1 MDNKN
6 LDNLRHSAAH
16 LLAAAVIQI
25 WPDSKRTIGP
35 AIENGFYFDFDFGDI
50 KISEND
56 FSRIEQ
62 KMHEIAKTWV
72 EFTRYEKSPEDA
84 KKEYP
89 GNEYKHELI
98 DTFAKDGQKISF
110 YQAGEYSDLCEGGHV
125 EDPKKELKH
134 FKLLSIAGAYWHGD
148 EKNKMLTRV
157 YGTIWPTKEEL
168 QQYLLQLEEA
178 KKRDHRKLGADLGLF
193 VFSDLVGKGLPM
205 FTAKGATLKRILER
219 FIVDEEIKR
228 GYQHVITPPIAKVD
242 LYRMSGHYP
251 YYKETMYPPM
261 IVDNEELILRPM
273 TCPHHFMLYKSSPHS
288 YKELPIR
295 LAEIS
300 PQFRYEK
307 SGELTG
313 LIRLRMFMLADAH
326 IICSKEQAKQE
337 IKQVLKLI
345 DYVNSALGLKK
356 GVDYRY
362 RLSLGERKD
371 SKKYYKDDNSWDQAE
386 QVLREV
392 LIETKAPYYEA
403 QNEAAFYGPKI
414 DVQMKNVNGKED
426 TAFTVQYDFVM
437 PKRFSLTYIDENGLE
452 KEPIVIHRAS
462 LGCFERTM
470 AFLIEHYKG
479 AFPLWLN
486 PVQVE
491 VLTISE
497 KHNDYAKKVTDILL
511 KNNIRAHLND
521 ENATIG
527 KKIRQST
534 LQKVSFMIIIG
545 DKEIEKSQ
553 DKETQYVISLRS
565 REGENRNQILLYD
578 FISELKSTIEKYL

>member
-1 MDNKN
+1 
-6 LDNLRHSAAH
+6 
-16 LLAAAVIQI
+16 
-25 WPDSKRTIGP
+25 
-35 AIENGFYFDFDFGDI
+35 
-50 KISEND
+50 
-56 FSRIEQ
+56 
-62 KMHEIAKTWV
+62 
-72 EFTRYEKSPEDA
+72 
-84 KKEYP
+84 
-89 GNEYKHELI
+89 
-98 DTFAKDGQKISF
+98 
-110 YQAGEYSDLCEGGHV
+110 
-125 EDPKKELKH
+125 
-134 FKLLSIAGAYWHGD
+134 
-148 EKNKMLTRV
+148 
-157 YGTIWPTKEEL
+157 
-168 QQYLLQLEEA
+168 
-178 KKRDHRKLGADLGLF
+178 
-193 VFSDLVGKGLPM
+193 
-205 FTAKGATLKRILER
+205 
-219 FIVDEEIKR
+219 
-228 GYQHVITPPIAKVD
+228 
-242 LYRMSGHYP
+242 
-251 YYKETMYPPM
+251 
-261 IVDNEELILRPM
+261 
-273 TCPHHFMLYKSSPHS
+273 
-288 YKELPIR
+288 
-295 LAEIS
+295 
-300 PQFRYEK
+300 
-307 SGELTG
+307 
-313 LIRLRMFMLADAH
+313 
-326 IICSKEQAKQE
+326 
-337 IKQVLKLI
+337 VLKLI